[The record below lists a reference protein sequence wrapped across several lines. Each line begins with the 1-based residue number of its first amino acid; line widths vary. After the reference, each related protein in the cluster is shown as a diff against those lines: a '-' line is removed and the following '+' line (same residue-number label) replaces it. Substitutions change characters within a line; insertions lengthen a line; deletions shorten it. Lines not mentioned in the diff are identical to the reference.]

1 MIDKLRALWNR
12 PIQEHERVRAFAIA
26 VAIVLAVAGVLYAT
40 RPAED
45 NVAATPPTTAT
56 PPPPAVQVPVTP
68 QQTVTQAPPG
78 TPQANAPF
86 APPAAAE
93 RAMRQ
98 FLDGYLAYLY
108 GRGNARSIDRASPQL
123 IGRLAA
129 RPPRVSPAQRERTPR
144 IVEVRSRRPRRGRV
158 QLVATIN
165 AGETSQYP
173 IGALLLVRN
182 GQWQVTE
189 ILNDE

>member
-1 MIDKLRALWNR
+1 MIDWLRSLANR
-12 PIQEHERVRAFAIA
+12 PIQEHERVRAFGIA
-26 VAIVLAVAGVLYAT
+26 VAIVLAVAALLYVT
-40 RPAED
+40 RPAD
-45 NVAATPPTTAT
+45 TDDVAATTTTAT
-56 PPPPAVQVPVTP
+56 TPVRPVPIPVEP

-78 TPQANAPF
+78 TPEANAPY

-108 GRGNARSIDRASPQL
+108 GRGSARSIDRASAQL

-129 RPPRVSPAQRERTPR
+129 NPPRVSPAQRERSPK
-144 IVEVRSRRPRRGRV
+144 IVEVRSRRPQPGRV
-158 QLVATIN
+158 RLIATID

-173 IGALLLVRN
+173 IGALLRVRN

-189 ILNDE
+189 ILNDD